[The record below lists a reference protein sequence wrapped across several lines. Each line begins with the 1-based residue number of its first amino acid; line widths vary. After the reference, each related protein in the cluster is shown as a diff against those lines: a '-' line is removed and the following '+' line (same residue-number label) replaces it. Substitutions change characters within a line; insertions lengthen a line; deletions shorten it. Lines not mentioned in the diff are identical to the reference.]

1 MDNLFRMMDGDQTE
15 TTSKYVNIKVAFTLV
30 LYCVSGTLL
39 TLVNKLAIIIF
50 PYTNILL
57 VFQNGVSVI
66 LLLVY
71 FYFFP
76 LESKSLPPVNI
87 DILKIWTPVVL
98 LFVTMLT
105 SSLFALLY
113 VSVPTLIVIRNL
125 STLVV
130 AVLEYFILG
139 NKIDVLSIA
148 TLFGMIIGAI
158 FYAMHDL
165 TFSIQGY
172 VWLCVNIIGTS
183 VYQVYIKKVVNMPIM
198 KDHGAI
204 VMSYY
209 NNLISLPIL
218 VILAGIMGESK
229 ALIAYFQSVY
239 LPKIKSICVVLLS
252 CLFGFLL
259 STSAFALNK
268 LISPTSIMVA
278 NNVNKFSLIIL
289 SEIFVQSTLDITAS
303 IGAIFVLFCGWLY
316 SQTKEH
322 YAKFIFFFVTALFLV
337 LYTTLEY
344 KHAIIPIINTHILS
358 GFTFT
363 KRTSMMLLKNGT
375 NSFDNG
381 NNSVLIHH
389 FTASISNFT
398 TKQR

>member
-1 MDNLFRMMDGDQTE
+1 MMDHDENE
-15 TTSKYVNIKVAFTLV
+15 TTSKSINIKIVLTLL

-39 TLVNKLAIIIF
+39 TLVNKLAIVAF
-50 PYTNILL
+50 PFTNILL
-57 VFQNGVSVI
+57 VLQNGATV
-66 LLLVY
+66 LLLLIH
-71 FYFFP
+71 FYFSP
-76 LESKSLPPVNI
+76 PISETWPTLSL
-87 DILKIWTPVVL
+87 DIFKIWIPVVL

-125 STLVV
+125 STLSV

-139 NKIDVLSIA
+139 NRIDSLSIA
-148 TLFGMIIGAI
+148 TLLGMIVGAV

-172 VWLCVNIIGTS
+172 AWLCVNIIGTS
-183 VYQVYIKKVVNMPIM
+183 VYQVHIKKVVNMPIM

-204 VMSYY
+204 EMSYY

-218 VILAGIMGESK
+218 VILAYIMGEFKVLLSD
-229 ALIAYFQSVY
+229 FQSMY
-239 LPKIKSICVVLLS
+239 PPEIKSICVVLLS

-278 NNVNKFSLIIL
+278 NNVNKFALIIL
-289 SEIFVQSTLDITAS
+289 SELFVQSTLDLIAS
-303 IGAIFVLFCGWLY
+303 IGAVFVLFCGWLY

-322 YAKFIFFFVTALFLV
+322 FAKLLFIFATIMVLV
-337 LYTTLEY
+337 LYTTLQF
-344 KHAIIPIINTHILS
+344 KHALIPMLNMKIITGLS
-358 GFTFT
+358 
-363 KRTSMMLLKNGT
+363 LYQGT
-375 NSFDNG
+375 NLTISPYNE
-381 NNSVLIHH
+381 SKSILIHH
-389 FTASISNFT
+389 FTASMSNVT
-398 TKQR
+398 IKQQ

>member
-1 MDNLFRMMDGDQTE
+1 MMDSDKTD
-15 TTSKYVNIKVAFTLV
+15 TNNKYINIKVALTLL

-39 TLVNKLAIIIF
+39 TLVNKLAIIVF
-50 PYTNILL
+50 PYTNMLL
-57 VFQNGVSVI
+57 VLQNSVAV
-66 LLLVY
+66 LLLLMH

-76 LESKSLPPVNI
+76 LESQSLPALNI
-87 DILKIWTPVVL
+87 DILKIWIPVVL

-139 NKIDVLSIA
+139 NKIDALSIA
-148 TLFGMIIGAI
+148 TLLGMIIGAI

-172 VWLCVNIIGTS
+172 AWLCVNIIGTS

-198 KDHGAI
+198 KDNGAI

-218 VILAGIMGESK
+218 VILAAITGESK
-229 ALIAYFQSVY
+229 ALFAYFQLIY
-239 LPKIKSICVVLLS
+239 LPEIKSICVVLLS

-289 SEIFVQSTLDITAS
+289 SEIFLQSTLDITAS

-316 SQTKEH
+316 SQTKE
-322 YAKFIFFFVTALFLV
+322 YFAKLLFFFVTILFLV

-344 KHAIIPIINTHILS
+344 RHAIIPVIHTHILS

-363 KRTSMMLLKNGT
+363 RRTSMKYLANVT
-375 NSFDNG
+375 NSSNSG
-381 NNSVLIHH
+381 NKSI
-389 FTASISNFT
+389 FTDYSTTNLSNLT
-398 TKQR
+398 IKQQ